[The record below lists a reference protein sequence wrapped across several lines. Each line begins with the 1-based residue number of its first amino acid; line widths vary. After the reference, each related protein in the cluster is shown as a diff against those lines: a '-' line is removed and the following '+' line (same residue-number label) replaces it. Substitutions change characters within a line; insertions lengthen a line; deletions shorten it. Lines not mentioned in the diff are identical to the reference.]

1 MRFCTLILCL
11 LLVYTGINA
20 QSFITNWTFDEARE
34 TITFNALTADTV
46 AYAWSASPS
55 GGRGQGSF
63 IRSSAGEVTLEGLS
77 IEVGDVVTLIMEPN
91 NLQWFYLNNGP
102 DKDHLVDVVQWG
114 TTSWS
119 SMQYAFYGC
128 SNLGI
133 SALDT
138 PDLSQVTNM
147 RWMFS
152 GASSFNTDITGWD
165 VSNVID
171 MAHMFSGASSFDQ
184 DIGSWD
190 VSRVKRMN
198 VMFSG
203 ASSFD
208 QDISSW
214 DVSQVT
220 LMTGMF
226 FNATSFNHD
235 ISSWDV
241 DNVVDMLFLFQ
252 GAGSFNQDLGPWKLN
267 AQVNMNNLLNNS
279 GMDCENYSSTLTGWY
294 ENNPEVTGR
303 SLDADG
309 LEYGTNAEAAR
320 NALVNERGWTIT
332 GDAPSGVACAIVVD
346 TTSFITKWVFN
357 AAS

>member
-55 GGRGQGSF
+55 GSGGQGSF

-128 SNLGI
+128 SNLSI

-138 PDLSQVTNM
+138 PDLSQVSNM

-171 MAHMFSGASSFDQ
+171 MAHMFSGASSFNQ

-267 AQVNMNNLLNNS
+267 AQVNMNNL
-279 GMDCENYSSTLTGWY
+279 
-294 ENNPEVTGR
+294 
-303 SLDADG
+303 
-309 LEYGTNAEAAR
+309 
-320 NALVNERGWTIT
+320 
-332 GDAPSGVACAIVVD
+332 
-346 TTSFITKWVFN
+346 
-357 AAS
+357 